1 MGDIDTDRLS
11 VEELQTNTEV
21 ADRKQLLD
29 DFKTATVDYRLCPN
43 RVWAVAKDDLPRLLP
58 NCKLEFRMPS
68 TTTDAGVDDA
78 DHHSSCT
85 FEFCELSQRD
95 FTAVQQRHECLDKDN
110 CRPLGGLFSRVV
122 LEDACIK
129 GLSTV
134 WALDGVDMLK
144 APRPYMAIS
153 HVWSDG
159 TGTGTWKAGQV
170 NECLYQFFHSIA
182 ERFGC
187 EGIWWD
193 TICIPEEKKA
203 RQNAIH
209 RIQNNYQG
217 AAITL
222 IHDCFLRKWPWDP
235 ETACFGILMSPWFS
249 RGWTAL
255 ELAKSRKVKVI
266 FQGKYGP
273 VIKDLDQDILAGEG
287 HSTTPRELASSIIHH
302 LRKDIRDLKGLLMA
316 LGSRSTS
323 WPKDRA
329 IISALMLDIKPGKT
343 QQDTY
348 QRILMAIGRLAP
360 GNLFHNSA
368 TMSNGFEWCSASPW
382 SMPLD
387 PATPSLEILDDG
399 DLMGSWRISS
409 VDASL
414 ESCFS
419 SGGTHRLIEQRVRHA
434 LQSRKDCQ
442 LLAEVDKTTIGRA
455 LVVTPIIKAPS
466 EALYG
471 TQRYELVGG
480 VYLHPP
486 LRVDKWKKL
495 KIRLAGDVS
504 GKSKVWRAGDEMS
517 LHQSA
522 KTLHQA
528 ALTGDMVAFKRL
540 MGAGEQQFPDELG
553 QLPIHIAAERGNL
566 EMVKCLAALPKSRGK
581 CQRGQTAMHRG
592 AWGGSVEVVQ
602 LLAHHG
608 FNVSLEDDQGN
619 SPLHIAAELGNEAIV
634 GFLVTQDSV
643 QDGDMNNKPSPLHYA
658 AMSGGF
664 NSVRCLVDAK
674 ASKQGRDG
682 FGWTPLHYAAGSGD
696 LDVVRLLLSG
706 LEGGKKGIDDYV
718 NCKDTT
724 HGWTPLHFAAMSG
737 SHDMVDLLVDLG
749 ADQNVKDGKGWAPR
763 HFADMNQSQL
773 VFPRLADQEPDLG
786 SICRDLDNITPLHCL
801 AINMRQGSVRTL
813 VKRAAE
819 LSWLSKGNRS
829 NIWSPLL
836 LAVEQRLELALPR
849 LLRFTEQDQ
858 MAMRSLMGTL
868 IETAIKRKYTDVLRH
883 LICTQYMQG
892 QDPQELLS
900 LAVECG
906 HTGAVELLLNDGGA
920 SAKPDQRL
928 LHLASHLGKDKI
940 AKILLS
946 KGAYVDGIVDGRS
959 PLSVAAESGHATL
972 VKLLLDQG
980 AHIDLP
986 ANDDARK
993 TPLAYAAAN
1002 GELAAVQVLLQGKA
1016 AIEGCKP
1023 VATPLCHAAENGHE
1037 AVVRLLL
1044 EKGAMIETP
1053 AAYYSCEYAE
1063 GEELGTPLALAARG
1077 GHITIMKMLL
1087 RRGAKVGGYQE
1098 ISTRGPCYGVPLSL
1112 ASEKG
1117 QVEAV
1122 QLLISEGAKEHLP
1135 GLFFECEDPLVSKH
1149 ADKWTRPKYPPPLSR
1164 AIQNGHVPVVEFLL
1178 KQGAADD
1185 DGYIVQS
1192 AMAEAVLSGRRDM
1205 IKLFFDKGAVVR
1217 GSRFLPT
1224 ASMRNLYPPLHVA
1237 VEVGACEIAEQLIS
1251 LGANVDATSDIGVTA
1266 LEAACT
1272 QGHENMVKL
1281 LLENKAALDSYTSL
1295 GFLQGALKTRHYGIA
1310 ELLARKVNKADVA
1323 LLELDLRFELLA
1335 ACRGGHFRLLGLL
1348 LRHPAYRGDWA
1359 LDLRQA
1365 AVLSRHEAIVD
1376 RLLWLRA
1383 MDINS
1388 IDYLGKTA
1396 LLGDG
1401 DSLNLS
1407 MSVLNLNLHR

>member
-1 MGDIDTDRLS
+1 MGDIDTDKVS
-11 VEELQTNTEV
+11 VEELETNMEV

-29 DFKTATVDYRLCPN
+29 DFKTATVDYHLCPN

-58 NCKLEFRMPS
+58 NCKLKFRMPC

-255 ELAKSRKVKVI
+255 ELAKSRK
-266 FQGKYGP
+266 
-273 VIKDLDQDILAGEG
+273 
-287 HSTTPRELASSIIHH
+287 
-302 LRKDIRDLKGLLMA
+302 
-316 LGSRSTS
+316 
-323 WPKDRA
+323 
-329 IISALMLDIKPGKT
+329 
-343 QQDTY
+343 
-348 QRILMAIGRLAP
+348 
-360 GNLFHNSA
+360 
-368 TMSNGFEWCSASPW
+368 
-382 SMPLD
+382 
-387 PATPSLEILDDG
+387 
-399 DLMGSWRISS
+399 
-409 VDASL
+409 
-414 ESCFS
+414 
-419 SGGTHRLIEQRVRHA
+419 RVRHA

-602 LLAHHG
+602 LLAQHG

-619 SPLHIAAELGNEAIV
+619 SPLHIAAELGNEAVV

-643 QDGDMNNKPSPLHYA
+643 QNGDMNNKPSPLHYA

-664 NSVRCLVDAK
+664 NSARCLVDGK
-674 ASKQGRDG
+674 AGKQVRDG

-737 SHDMVDLLVDLG
+737 SHDVVDLLVDLG
-749 ADQNVKDGKGWAPR
+749 ADQNVKDEKGWAPR

-836 LAVEQRLELALPR
+836 LAVEQRLELALTR
-849 LLRFTEQDQ
+849 L
-858 MAMRSLMGTL
+858 
-868 IETAIKRKYTDVLRH
+868 LRH

-928 LHLASHLGKDKI
+928 LHLAAHLGKDKI

-1053 AAYYSCEYAE
+1053 AAYYSREYAE

-1164 AIQNGHVPVVEFLL
+1164 AIQNGHVPVVKFLL

-1310 ELLARKVNKADVA
+1310 ELLVRKVNKGDVA

-1335 ACRGGHFRLLGLL
+1335 ACRGGHFHLLGLL
-1348 LRHPAYRGDWA
+1348 LRHPAYSDDWA

-1396 LLGDG
+1396 LFGAG

>member
-1 MGDIDTDRLS
+1 M
-11 VEELQTNTEV
+11 EV

-29 DFKTATVDYRLCPN
+29 DFKTATVDYHLCPN

-58 NCKLEFRMPS
+58 NCKLKFRMPC

-255 ELAKSRKVKVI
+255 ELAKSRKSVVHAT
-266 FQGKYGP
+266 GP
-273 VIKDLDQDILAGEG
+273 
-287 HSTTPRELASSIIHH
+287 
-302 LRKDIRDLKGLLMA
+302 
-316 LGSRSTS
+316 
-323 WPKDRA
+323 
-329 IISALMLDIKPGKT
+329 
-343 QQDTY
+343 
-348 QRILMAIGRLAP
+348 
-360 GNLFHNSA
+360 
-368 TMSNGFEWCSASPW
+368 SN
-382 SMPLD
+382 
-387 PATPSLEILDDG
+387 PSLEILNDG

-419 SGGTHRLIEQRVRHA
+419 TGGTHYLIEQRVRHA

-602 LLAHHG
+602 LLAQHG

-619 SPLHIAAELGNEAIV
+619 SPLHIAAELGNEAVV

-643 QDGDMNNKPSPLHYA
+643 QNGDMNNKPSPLHYA

-664 NSVRCLVDAK
+664 NSARCLVDGK
-674 ASKQGRDG
+674 AGKQVRDG

-737 SHDMVDLLVDLG
+737 SHDVVDLLVDLG
-749 ADQNVKDGKGWAPR
+749 ADQNVKDEKGWAPR

-836 LAVEQRLELALPR
+836 LAVEQRLELALTR

-868 IETAIKRKYTDVLRH
+868 IETAIKRKYTNVLRH

-928 LHLASHLGKDKI
+928 LHLAAHLGKDKI

-1053 AAYYSCEYAE
+1053 AAYYSREYAE

-1164 AIQNGHVPVVEFLL
+1164 AIQNGHVPVVKFLL

-1310 ELLARKVNKADVA
+1310 ELLVRKVNKGDVA

-1335 ACRGGHFRLLGLL
+1335 ACRGGHFHLLGLL
-1348 LRHPAYRGDWA
+1348 LRHPAYSDDWA

-1396 LLGDG
+1396 LFGAG